1 MKVYKTLAELIADH
15 KGVVYPDGNT
25 NVVLNERAVLVAI
38 RTVAKVYKTTNDEY
52 IVDPIINKYYVVRS
66 VDEKS
71 NKNRIVAITE
81 SLTDARKVARRWNG
95 KIDIFVDDGTEYWC
109 VKFMK
114 FGGFTVIPIVN
125 HNMTKEQM
133 KYDPKAHL
141 IFVAAPTAQD
151 AISKA
156 IDEVRKTNPEVFV

>member
-95 KIDIFVDDGTEYWC
+95 KIDIFVDDGNEYWC

>member
-71 NKNRIVAITE
+71 NKSRIVAITE
-81 SLTDARKVARRWNG
+81 SLADARKVARRWNG
-95 KIDIFVDDGTEYWC
+95 KIDIFVDDGNEYWC

-133 KYDPKAHL
+133 KYDTKAHL

>member
-15 KGVVYPDGNT
+15 KDVVYPDGNT

-71 NKNRIVAITE
+71 NKSRIVAITE

-95 KIDIFVDDGTEYWC
+95 KIDIFVDDGNDYWC

-141 IFVAAPTAQD
+141 IFVVAPTAQD

-156 IDEVRKTNPEVFV
+156 VDEVRKTNPEVFV

>member
-15 KGVVYPDGNT
+15 KDVVYPDGNT
-25 NVVLNERAVLVAI
+25 NVVLNERATLVAI

-95 KIDIFVDDGTEYWC
+95 KIDIFVDDGNEYWC